1 MIIDEKGK
9 IFGKI
14 NIIDLLAVLIIVVSV
29 AAVCFKFGFSAHKN
43 VGSAGDEITYV
54 MKVKAIRDTSA
65 DALNIGDSLTEKT
78 TKKKI
83 GKIIDKRV
91 EPAKEVVNKAD
102 GTLTREVEVP
112 GRYDVYITV
121 KGSGT
126 ANDTGYFL
134 DGTCQIGVFSSV
146 VFSSRYIETTGTV
159 TEIK

>member
-43 VGSAGDEITYV
+43 VGSAGDEI
-54 MKVKAIRDTSA
+54 KAIRDISA

-102 GTLTREVEVP
+102 GTLTGEVEIP
-112 GRYDVYITV
+112 ERYDVYITV

-134 DGTCQIGVFSSV
+134 DGTYQIGVFSSV

>member
-1 MIIDEKGK
+1 MMIDEKGK
-9 IFGKI
+9 LFGKI
-14 NIIDLLAVLIIVVSV
+14 NIIDLLALVIIVVSV
-29 AAVCFKFGFSAHKN
+29 AAVCFKFGFSVHKN

-54 MKVKAIRDTSA
+54 MKVKAIRQSSA

-91 EPAKEVVNKAD
+91 EKAKEVVNKAD
-102 GTLTREVEVP
+102 GTLTSEVEIP
-112 GRYDVYITV
+112 DKYDVYITV

-126 ANDTGYFL
+126 SNDTGYFL
-134 DGTCQIGVFSSV
+134 DGTYQMGVFSSV
-146 VFSSRYIETTGTV
+146 EFTSKYIATTGTV